1 MQFQFFICTKG
12 EIVLKKCKKTA
23 LKLAAVFFCI
33 LYLSVQALGNTST
46 FPDVKQDADYAKAVE
61 KLVSLKIL
69 SGDENGNFNP
79 DNIITRAEAAV
90 IICRMIGVED
100 ILESTSVFTD
110 VPSSHWAAEYI
121 SKAAELEI
129 ISGYGDGTF
138 GPDDPVTYEQMIRM
152 LVSAWGY
159 DDLAKKY
166 GGYPDGYLQVAKE
179 FNILND
185 VPYKK
190 GEYAIR
196 SDVAKM
202 VYNSI
207 YG

>member
-1 MQFQFFICTKG
+1 M
-12 EIVLKKCKKTA
+12 KKCKKTA

-179 FNILND
+179 FNIFND
-185 VPYKK
+185 VHYKK

>member
-1 MQFQFFICTKG
+1 M
-12 EIVLKKCKKTA
+12 KKCKKTA

-110 VPSSHWAAEYI
+110 VPSSHWAADYI
-121 SKAAELEI
+121 SKAAALEI
-129 ISGYGDGTF
+129 ISGYGDGTV